1 MEKYLNFF
9 LFLPADKSSYVPTR
23 NVWLSKLYFDILN
36 SKQEQCLKV
45 DTRTI
50 NDLGPGKFRTQAD
63 NSLKQVRYYNRNKSN
78 TSFNSFL
85 ATRKQTSQ
93 KGEIKF
99 SIDK

>member
-1 MEKYLNFF
+1 MEKYLKFF
-9 LFLPADKSSYVPTR
+9 LFWLSDKSSYVPTC
-23 NVWLSKLYFDILN
+23 NVWLSKLHFDISN
-36 SKQEQCLKV
+36 SKQKQCLTV

-50 NDLGPGKFRTQAD
+50 NDLRSGKFRTQAD
-63 NSLKQVRYYNRNKSN
+63 NSLKQLSYYNRNKSN